1 MANHKA
7 TKKDVRQS
15 TKRRDRNRY
24 YGKTT
29 RNAMRKLLAT
39 TDKTEATEEL
49 TKVISMID
57 KLAKRNV
64 IHKNKASNLKS
75 GLVKRINALGTEA
88 PAAAPAAKKTT
99 KAKA

>member
-15 TKRRDRNRY
+15 AKRRDRNRY

-29 RNAMRKLLAT
+29 RNAIRTLLASP
-39 TDKTEATEEL
+39 DKAAATEGL
-49 TKVISMID
+49 SKVISMID

-64 IHKNKASNLKS
+64 IHKNKAGNLKS
-75 GLVKRINALGTEA
+75 GIQKRVNAMA
-88 PAAAPAAKKTT
+88 
-99 KAKA
+99 

>member
-15 TKRRDRNRY
+15 EKRRDRNRY

-29 RNAMRKLLAT
+29 RNAIRKLLALT
-39 TDKTEATEEL
+39 NKTEASTEL
-49 TKVISMID
+49 PNVVSMID

-64 IHKNKASNLKS
+64 IHKNKAANLKS
-75 GLVKRINALGTEA
+75 GIAVHISKLA
-88 PAAAPAAKKTT
+88 
-99 KAKA
+99 

>member
-7 TKKDVRQS
+7 TKKDIRQS
-15 TKRRDRNRY
+15 EKRRDRNRY

-29 RNAMRKLLAT
+29 RNSMRRLLAI
-39 TDKTEATEEL
+39 TEKEVVATEL
-49 TKVISMID
+49 PKVISMID

-75 GLVKRINALGTEA
+75 GITKRLNAVLA
-88 PAAAPAAKKTT
+88 
-99 KAKA
+99 

>member
-7 TKKDVRQS
+7 TKKDIRQS
-15 TKRRDRNRY
+15 EKRRDRNRY

-29 RNAMRKLLAT
+29 RNAIRTLLAN
-39 TDKTEATEEL
+39 TDKAVAEESL

-64 IHKNKASNLKS
+64 IHKNKAGNLKS
-75 GLVKRINALGTEA
+75 GIVKRIQALA
-88 PAAAPAAKKTT
+88 
-99 KAKA
+99 

>member
-7 TKKDVRQS
+7 TKKDIRQS
-15 TKRRDRNRY
+15 EKRRDRNRY

-29 RNAMRKLLAT
+29 RNAIRNLLAI
-39 TDKTEATEEL
+39 TDKAAVAEEL
-49 TKVISMID
+49 PKVISMID

-75 GLVKRINALGTEA
+75 GIVKKINTLA
-88 PAAAPAAKKTT
+88 
-99 KAKA
+99 